1 MRIANLTVQIYDK
14 GEWKT
19 LKTSN
24 KNKLQFG
31 IGDEAIF
38 QFFDRQVKVKIVGYD
53 GDNYVIKLGED
64 NYITAARGQ
73 LSTPKKPDELEGGD
87 KIKDKHGNEYKIIKR
102 AKDYYNNKIVYFCRI
117 INDEQFEG
125 KLTVIFAHCVDE
137 IIYD

>member
-1 MRIANLTVQIYDK
+1 MKIANLIIQIHNQ
-14 GEWKT
+14 GELKT

-24 KNKLQFG
+24 KNKFQFG

-64 NYITAARGQ
+64 NYITAVRDQ
-73 LSTPKKPDELEGGD
+73 LSTPKKSDELESGD
-87 KIKDKHGNEYKIIKR
+87 KAKDKHGNEYKIIKR
-102 AKDYYNNKIVYFCRI
+102 AKDYYKNEIVYFCRI

-125 KLTVIFAHCVDE
+125 KLTVIFAKCVDE